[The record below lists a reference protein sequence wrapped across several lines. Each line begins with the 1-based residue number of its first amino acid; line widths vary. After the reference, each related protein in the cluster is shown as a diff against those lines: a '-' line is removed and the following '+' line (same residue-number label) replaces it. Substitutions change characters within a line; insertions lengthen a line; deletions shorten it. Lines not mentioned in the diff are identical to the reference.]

1 MNVSQRKDTAMSNK
15 QDNGETINYVRNSKF
30 SIDLAGPN
38 AVVVCIKN
46 TRLANKVNKVLQ
58 KFPAYTL
65 KPGEELQVRVRV
77 TDLHKISSILNIE
90 DLAATLMEK
99 YVSGGLT
106 LDWSACVQSSLKN
119 TVQINFSGAEP
130 GTTLN

>member
-1 MNVSQRKDTAMSNK
+1 MSNK
-15 QDNGETINYVRNSKF
+15 KDSGETISYVLNSKF
-30 SIDLAGPN
+30 TIHLASPN

-77 TDLHKISSILNIE
+77 TELHKIASILNIE
-90 DLAATLMEK
+90 DLAAQLLAK
-99 YVSGGLT
+99 YISGGLT
-106 LDWSACVQSSLKN
+106 LDWSDCVQSSLKN
-119 TVQINFSGAEP
+119 TVQVNFSGAEP
-130 GTTLN
+130 GTTIN